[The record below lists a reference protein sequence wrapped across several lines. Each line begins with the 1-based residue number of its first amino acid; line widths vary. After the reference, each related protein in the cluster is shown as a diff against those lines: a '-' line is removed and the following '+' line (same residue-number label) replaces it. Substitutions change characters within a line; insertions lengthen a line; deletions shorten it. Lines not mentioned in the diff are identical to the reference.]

1 MNLAVAT
8 FFAPEDATQTSQPKV
23 QAALNILNQLPRI
36 PVNTLGWLGNACGRM
51 QEGSGKR
58 LRLCC
63 WRARALR
70 SCSCKVLCPRPKQT
84 NGGAQQKSN
93 PTLCRH
99 PTLENG
105 IVFRYR
111 SCEPPRP
118 AIWSNVSLSISSA
131 TETFFQTVLT
141 ECALTAM
148 WGGVSLP
155 S

>member
-8 FFAPEDATQTSQPKV
+8 FFEPEDATQTSQPKV
-23 QAALNILNQLPRI
+23 QAALNVLNQFPRI
-36 PVNTLGWLGNACGRM
+36 PVNTLGWLGNACGSM

-63 WRARALR
+63 WRARASLMLLQ
-70 SCSCKVLCPRPKQT
+70 SPLPEAET
-84 NGGAQQKSN
+84 NQWGAQQKSN